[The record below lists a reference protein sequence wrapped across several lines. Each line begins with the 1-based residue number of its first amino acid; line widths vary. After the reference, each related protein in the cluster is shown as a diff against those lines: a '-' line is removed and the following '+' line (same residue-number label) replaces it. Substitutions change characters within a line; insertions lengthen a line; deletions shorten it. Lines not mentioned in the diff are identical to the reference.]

1 MYSYV
6 GQVFVTQKQ
15 VRVGKMFQGL
25 LHVTLYNQYQ
35 TEGYEFQNLYCP
47 SRTISK
53 HQPLSWSGLFYFF
66 FLVLK
71 TLQPMHDEWQKSD
84 TYAD

>member
-15 VRVGKMFQGL
+15 VRVGNFFKGL

-66 FLVLK
+66 LVLK

>member
-15 VRVGKMFQGL
+15 VRVGNIFQGL

-53 HQPLSWSGLFYFF
+53 PDCSIFF
-66 FLVLK
+66 FSVNNFTTNAWWMTKIGYVCRL
-71 TLQPMHDEWQKSD
+71 S
-84 TYAD
+84 